1 MCVKLNC
8 QSNVKD
14 YRHFLS
20 HAQKLFTF
28 HTFFLRKPQEP
39 TLLKAGTTPRRMKT
53 RMQET
58 GHPRRERR
66 QRAQREREG
75 RAQGGTCE
83 ADPEGKDRLQA
94 EDEGARKSS
103 WERKTELTHFL
114 GGLDFQNILLRDI
127 LQKRWRA

>member
-1 MCVKLNC
+1 MYKEHKIRVASDLSKAVRETSRQESKGFNIQTEISNLGMCVKLNC

-39 TLLKAGTTPRRMKT
+39 ALLKAGTTPRRMKM

-58 GHPRRERR
+58 GHPRQERR
-66 QRAQREREG
+66 QRA
-75 RAQGGTCE
+75 
-83 ADPEGKDRLQA
+83 
-94 EDEGARKSS
+94 
-103 WERKTELTHFL
+103 
-114 GGLDFQNILLRDI
+114 
-127 LQKRWRA
+127 